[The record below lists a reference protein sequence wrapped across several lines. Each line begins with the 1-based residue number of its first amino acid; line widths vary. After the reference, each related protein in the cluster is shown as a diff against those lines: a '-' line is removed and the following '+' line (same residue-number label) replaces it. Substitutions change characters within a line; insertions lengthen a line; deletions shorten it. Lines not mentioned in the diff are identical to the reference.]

1 MKISSGIIH
10 CHSIQ
15 KAKIIPRM
23 KKIIIISEF
32 LRISPNCRHR
42 RTGNFLPGGAVNH
55 LPKKFSQVARIF
67 PKRTVEKKRGPYDAT
82 TEAALAY
89 EGGAIL

>member
-23 KKIIIISEF
+23 KKNNNFRVSNDIS
-32 LRISPNCRHR
+32 
-42 RTGNFLPGGAVNH
+42 
-55 LPKKFSQVARIF
+55 
-67 PKRTVEKKRGPYDAT
+67 
-82 TEAALAY
+82 
-89 EGGAIL
+89 

>member
-23 KKIIIISEF
+23 KKNIYQSF
-32 LRISPNCRHR
+32 
-42 RTGNFLPGGAVNH
+42 
-55 LPKKFSQVARIF
+55 
-67 PKRTVEKKRGPYDAT
+67 
-82 TEAALAY
+82 
-89 EGGAIL
+89 

>member
-23 KKIIIISEF
+23 KKNNNNFRVSKDIS
-32 LRISPNCRHR
+32 
-42 RTGNFLPGGAVNH
+42 
-55 LPKKFSQVARIF
+55 
-67 PKRTVEKKRGPYDAT
+67 
-82 TEAALAY
+82 
-89 EGGAIL
+89 

>member
-23 KKIIIISEF
+23 KKKKNFRVSNDIS
-32 LRISPNCRHR
+32 
-42 RTGNFLPGGAVNH
+42 
-55 LPKKFSQVARIF
+55 
-67 PKRTVEKKRGPYDAT
+67 
-82 TEAALAY
+82 
-89 EGGAIL
+89 